1 VKSKEFKAQRES
13 KGYSQS
19 ELAKVFQVTVRTISR
34 WENGDRKIP
43 HIAFI
48 ALESLKS
55 KKGGKQ

>member
-1 VKSKEFKAQRES
+1 MRSKEFKAKREA

-19 ELAKVFQVTVRTISR
+19 ELAKLFRVTVRTISR

-48 ALESLKS
+48 ALESLKNQ
-55 KKGGKQ
+55 KGGKQ